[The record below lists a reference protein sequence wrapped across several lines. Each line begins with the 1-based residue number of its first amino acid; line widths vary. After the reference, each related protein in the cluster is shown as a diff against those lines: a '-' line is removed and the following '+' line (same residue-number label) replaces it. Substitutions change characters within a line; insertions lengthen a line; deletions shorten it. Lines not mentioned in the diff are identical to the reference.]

1 MQLSKTIFG
10 IPLATAEE
18 PASSGLPRIFTE
30 EFRFLRAS
38 LAGAG
43 GPEFDIVPG
52 SYNRHALEDIKFCH
66 LLDSQKHILDFMAYQ
81 RTAVISGVAGSGKTL
96 IAIEQATRRAER
108 GRRVLLLCFNAL
120 LSEDIARR
128 GGGQPNIDVKTAAA
142 YAGSRLFS
150 FFRQPVARSD
160 GGRIP

>member
-43 GPEFDIVPG
+43 GPEFDIVA
-52 SYNRHALEDIKFCH
+52 SD
-66 LLDSQKHILDFMAYQ
+66 
-81 RTAVISGVAGSGKTL
+81 
-96 IAIEQATRRAER
+96 RR
-108 GRRVLLLCFNAL
+108 
-120 LSEDIARR
+120 
-128 GGGQPNIDVKTAAA
+128 IDVKKAAA
-142 YAGSRLFS
+142 AAETVS
-150 FFRQPVARSD
+150 
-160 GGRIP
+160 